1 MKLKLTKLDAAV
13 RQLNAAITL
22 WFQDGD
28 AVSIHTLASASHQ
41 VIYDVVRFGEGPA
54 LLFDSLIFRD
64 EYRSR
69 VGRILREPQN
79 FFKHADSDPH
89 GELVF
94 DPRITDMF
102 LMTSLQGLEFL
113 NLAHDSIQSAY
124 LHWFALTHPEFLT
137 EKGRMQFAPIQK
149 KAAELDLTSS
159 KWDFFQLY
167 QLAHGLTN

>member
-1 MKLKLTKLDAAV
+1 MKLKLTKLDVAV

-22 WFQDGD
+22 WFHDGD

-41 VIYDVVRFGEGPA
+41 VIYDVVRLRKGPA

-64 EYRSR
+64 EFRSL

-102 LMTSLQGLEFL
+102 LMMSLLGLEFL
-113 NLAHDSIQSAY
+113 NLPHDSIRTAY
-124 LHWFALTHPEFLT
+124 LHWFAFTHPEFLT
-137 EKGRMQFAPIQK
+137 EKGRIQIAPIQQ

-159 KWDFFQLY
+159 KRDFFQLY
-167 QLAHGLTN
+167 QLAHWLKQ